1 MVPKTF
7 VEEVYR
13 VSDSS
18 MGTATMLSQTGLF
31 LWSATVRGPYLTV
44 HNSHIDSFRFSHNQ
58 KQPALLETKS
68 DILYA
73 TTLLGTKLDA
83 LYATALLGAKLEALY
98 ATALLGTKLDALY
111 ATTLLGTKL
120 NALYATALLGTKL
133 DALFINN
140 LVVFVL

>member
-7 VEEVYR
+7 VENVYC
-13 VSDSS
+13 VSDGS
-18 MGTATMLSQTGLF
+18 MGTAAMLPQTGLI
-31 LWSATVRGPYLTV
+31 LWPSMVHGPYLIV
-44 HNSHIDSFRFSHNQ
+44 HNSHLDSFCFSHNQ

-68 DILYA
+68 DTLYA

-83 LYATALLGAKLEALY
+83 LYAT
-98 ATALLGTKLDALY
+98 
-111 ATTLLGTKL
+111 TLLGKKL
-120 NALYATALLGTKL
+120 NALYATALLRTKL